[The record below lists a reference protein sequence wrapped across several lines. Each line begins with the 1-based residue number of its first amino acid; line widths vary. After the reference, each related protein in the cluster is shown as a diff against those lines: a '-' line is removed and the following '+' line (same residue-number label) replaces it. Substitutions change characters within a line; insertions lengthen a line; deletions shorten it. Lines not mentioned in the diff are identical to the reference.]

1 MSSQTLAHM
10 KKDVKAFS
18 EDSGRRRR
26 EESAVQLRK
35 TKKEESLNKKRNI
48 TLSAVEEAPEAGA
61 VAAVPEELNIKLLPS
76 YVEGE
81 HCVHVLNG
89 LGSGCGH
96 VRIGCGECAS
106 VGLLLTIR
114 ATQLW
119 WRESARKRRGET
131 RSRRNTISILKSA
144 SAPRPLPPPRAATLC
159 LPTNLQPRAPPT
171 WRRRRWA

>member
-81 HCVHVLNG
+81 HCVHVLRG
-89 LGSGCGH
+89 P
-96 VRIGCGECAS
+96 
-106 VGLLLTIR
+106 
-114 ATQLW
+114 
-119 WRESARKRRGET
+119 RKRLWPCEDRV
-131 RSRRNTISILKSA
+131 RRM
-144 SAPRPLPPPRAATLC
+144 RECRAA
-159 LPTNLQPRAPPT
+159 PDASRNSVVVARISA
-171 WRRRRWA
+171 